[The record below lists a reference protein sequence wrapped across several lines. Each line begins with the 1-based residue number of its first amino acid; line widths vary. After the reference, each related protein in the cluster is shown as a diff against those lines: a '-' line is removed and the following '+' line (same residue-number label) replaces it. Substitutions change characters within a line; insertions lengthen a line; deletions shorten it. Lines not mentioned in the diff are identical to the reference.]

1 MFSGWSVA
9 SAIPYKYLTGL
20 VTGEYSLAGG
30 VIRHAIGS
38 SQGGQI
44 VAHLLPAS
52 TSLLSIIPGLSFIPG
67 LAANYQLSNLS
78 TEVGGI
84 TQGIS
89 AITDMVQIN
98 SNQLSVLSGQLGSV
112 VEASQHVTQMVVG
125 TALLSGLGV
134 GVSCLGFIAMNKKLG
149 AIDETLQ
156 SIRGDIQ
163 GIKEFLELGERAEL
177 RAALNDLLKVDQMNN
192 MSHRDKI
199 LNDRRQTLMKL
210 NEKYKELLSQ
220 SNSIEAFVANE
231 EYYSI
236 TGLAYCRCTAELG
249 MFEVATHE
257 IRELNYFWVE
267 QSRQFAKLHLLGAHP
282 ERFLASDFAKI
293 APVSFLASWMD
304 FAYDDKKGY
313 TWVDALRFKS
323 NNPWY
328 GDKPWYKKDLLESMS
343 GIVNL
348 DKPVRSKGRGLH
360 NEEKVVIPSLQKLLA
375 RNNVFEGYVSQ
386 YELLEQEKLS
396 PSEFNR
402 KIIELPMKSAINGYH
417 ILELSSKRA
426 A

>member
-52 TSLLSIIPGLSFIPG
+52 SSLLSIVPGLSFIPG
-67 LAANYQLSNLS
+67 LVANYQLSNLS

-84 TQGIS
+84 TQGMG
-89 AITDMVQIN
+89 AITEMIQIN
-98 SNQLSVLSGQLGSV
+98 SSQLSMLSGQLGNV
-112 VEASQHVTQMVVG
+112 AEASQHLTQMVAG

-149 AIDETLQ
+149 AIDEKLQ
-156 SIRGDIQ
+156 SIRGDIKE
-163 GIKEFLELGERAEL
+163 IKEFLELGERAEL
-177 RAALNDLLKVDQMNN
+177 RAALSDLLKVDQMNN
-192 MSHRDKI
+192 MLHRDKI

-210 NEKYKELLSQ
+210 NEKYKELLAQ
-220 SNSIEAFVANE
+220 STTIEEFVANE

-249 MFEVATHE
+249 MFEVAAHE
-257 IRELNYFWVE
+257 IRELNDFWVIE
-267 QSRQFAKLHLLGAHP
+267 ARRFARLHLLGKHP
-282 ERFLASDFAKI
+282 ERFLASDFSKI
-293 APVSFLASWMD
+293 APISALASWMD
-304 FAYDDKKGY
+304 FAYDEAKGY
-313 TWVDALRFKS
+313 RWIDGLRFKS
-323 NNPWY
+323 NTPWY
-328 GDKPWYKKDLLESMS
+328 DEKPWYKKDVFD
-343 GIVNL
+343 IVKT
-348 DKPVRSKGRGLH
+348 DKQVRSKGQGLH
-360 NEEKVVIPSLQKLLA
+360 KEEMVVIPSLQKLLA

-402 KIIELPMKSAINGYH
+402 KIIELPTKSVVNGYH
-417 ILELSSKRA
+417 ILELDSKRA